1 MRHVSI
7 LNGGFSERP
16 CVLPNPFGVFLGG
29 GCISFDRVVLILFLY
44 SRSSFVYVPL
54 ICSCSADEVRDWRPS
69 IFLGMVEARLID
81 LDNIRIN
88 IRICPFS
95 SSQ

>member
-1 MRHVSI
+1 MYPFLMVGSLSVSASFLI
-7 LNGGFSERP
+7 L
-16 CVLPNPFGVFLGG
+16 LVFFWGG

>member
-7 LNGGFSERP
+7 LNGGFSERL
-16 CVLPNPFGVFLGG
+16 CLLPNPLVFFFFFF
-29 GCISFDRVVLILFLY
+29 ISFDRVVLILFLY